1 MVALDILFGLGFVC
15 SSEALEGNDVLIEYS
30 GNSSFQKVLAGEL
43 RDAPENTRPL
53 VHWLARVAVPL

>member
-30 GNSSFQKVLAGEL
+30 ANSSFQKVLA
-43 RDAPENTRPL
+43 R
-53 VHWLARVAVPL
+53 